1 MAILEQALME
11 MEILIFYQ
19 VMITTVLVEH
29 DTLIRLQIQR
39 PEPCNLST
47 TTPQVINRITKLV
60 DLAKKANPYLQNE
73 EHKQELERTQLKIWD
88 KLQII

>member
-11 MEILIFYQ
+11 MGILIFYQ

-39 PEPCNLST
+39 PKPCNLST

-60 DLAKKANPYLQNE
+60 DLAKKANPCLQNE
-73 EHKQELERTQLKIWD
+73 EHKQELERT
-88 KLQII
+88 